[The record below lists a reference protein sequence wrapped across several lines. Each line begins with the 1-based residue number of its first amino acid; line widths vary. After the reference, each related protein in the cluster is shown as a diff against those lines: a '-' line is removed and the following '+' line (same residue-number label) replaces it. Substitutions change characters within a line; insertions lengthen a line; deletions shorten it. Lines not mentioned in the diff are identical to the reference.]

1 MKINSGIWKS
11 VLLVAFGLFFGWL
24 LFHQSKPVSNETEAH
39 QHDVSTTWTC
49 SMHPQIRESEPGQ
62 CPICGMDLVP
72 ITQTGNED
80 MGVLVMTEAAMKL
93 ASVQTTIVGVNA
105 AERTLIL
112 SGKVA
117 VDESR
122 VFSQTAHF
130 PGRIEQIFVRTTG
143 QFVQRGEKIASVYS
157 PEIITAQEELIVAL
171 RYKDSN
177 PVLVQA
183 ARNKLKY
190 WKLSEGQIK
199 QIEERG
205 SAQTTLPIRAD
216 ISGIVMQKLVNQGD
230 HLMQGGT
237 LYQIADLTKVWVI
250 FDAYE
255 DDLAWIHLG
264 DVIDFN
270 VASLPGK
277 KFTGKVSFID
287 PVINQQTRTAGVRI
301 EVDNQ
306 QMELKPEMFVSG
318 KGAAK
323 SSDNSE
329 MLSIP
334 KTAVLWTGK
343 RSVVY
348 VKDPN
353 QEQPVFSYREV
364 VLGDQMGENYIVLEG
379 LKQGDEIAT
388 NGVFK
393 IDAAAQLE
401 GKPSMMNPEGGKVS
415 TGHDHGQLDGSKQ
428 EQSHKPAQNS
438 PNYIDPS
445 FQKQLQSVYQKYQ
458 DLSLTLVSS
467 DPKGVKKSGQKL
479 NTALKK
485 VDMGLVKGTDHQTW
499 MNQLEKI
506 NLNLKAILNSE
517 KIQEQRDH
525 FAHLSEGLY
534 QSIKFFGI
542 SKGAIYYQY
551 CPMALNNKGAFWLSS
566 KEEIANPYFGNE
578 MLDCGETKEII
589 N

>member
-1 MKINSGIWKS
+1 MNPGIWKS
-11 VLLVAFGLFFGWL
+11 ILLVAGGLFLGWL
-24 LFHQSKPVSNETEAH
+24 FFHQSQPKTDEAETH
-39 QHDVSTTWTC
+39 QHETTTWTC
-49 SMHPQIRESEPGQ
+49 SMHPQIRESAPGQ

-72 ITQTGNED
+72 VAQTTNEETGD
-80 MGVLVMTEAAMKL
+80 LVMTEAAMKL
-93 ASVQTTIVGVNA
+93 ASVQTAIVGTNSN
-105 AERTLIL
+105 ERTLTL

-143 QFVQRGEKIASVYS
+143 QLVQRGQKIATVYS
-157 PEIITAQEELIVAL
+157 PELITAQEELIVAL
-171 RYKDSN
+171 QYKDTN
-177 PVLVQA
+177 PALVQA
-183 ARNKLKY
+183 ARNKLRY
-190 WKLSEGQIK
+190 WKLSDGQINA
-199 QIEERG
+199 IEERG
-205 SAQTTLPIRAD
+205 TAQTTLPIRAD

-255 DDLAWIHLG
+255 DDLSWIQLG

-318 KGAAK
+318 RGAAK
-323 SSDNSE
+323 SSASNDL
-329 MLSIP
+329 LSIP
-334 KTAVLWTGK
+334 RTAVLWTGK

-364 VLGDQMGENYIVLEG
+364 VLGDQMGENYLVLEG
-379 LKQGDEIAT
+379 LDQGDEIAT

-401 GKPSMMNPEGGKVS
+401 GKPSMMNPVE
-415 TGHDHGQLDGSKQ
+415 
-428 EQSHKPAQNS
+428 
-438 PNYIDPS
+438 
-445 FQKQLQSVYQKYQ
+445 
-458 DLSLTLVSS
+458 
-467 DPKGVKKSGQKL
+467 
-479 NTALKK
+479 
-485 VDMGLVKGTDHQTW
+485 
-499 MNQLEKI
+499 
-506 NLNLKAILNSE
+506 
-517 KIQEQRDH
+517 R
-525 FAHLSEGLY
+525 
-534 QSIKFFGI
+534 
-542 SKGAIYYQY
+542 
-551 CPMALNNKGAFWLSS
+551 
-566 KEEIANPYFGNE
+566 
-578 MLDCGETKEII
+578 
-589 N
+589 

>member
-1 MKINSGIWKS
+1 MKINSGILKS
-11 VLLVAFGLFFGWL
+11 VLLVASGLFFGWL
-24 LFHQSKPVSNETEAH
+24 FFHQSAPEMGEMDPH
-39 QHDVSTTWTC
+39 QHNESTTWTC
-49 SMHPQIRESEPGQ
+49 SMHPQIREAESGQ

-72 ITQTGNED
+72 VTQTSNED
-80 MGVLVMTEAAMKL
+80 MGALVMTEAAMKL
-93 ASVQTTIVGVNA
+93 ASVQTTTVGINA
-105 AERTLIL
+105 MEKTLIL

-143 QFVQRGEKIASVYS
+143 QFIQRGQKIASVYS
-157 PEIITAQEELIVAL
+157 PELITAQEELIVAL
-171 RYKDSN
+171 QYQDSN
-177 PVLVQA
+177 PALVKA

-190 WKLSEGQIK
+190 WKLTEAQIK
-199 QIEERG
+199 TIEERG
-205 SAQTTLPIRAD
+205 NAQTTLPIRAD

-237 LYQIADLTKVWVI
+237 LYQIADLTKIWVI

-255 DDLAWIHLG
+255 DDLAWIKLG

-270 VASLPGK
+270 VGSLPGK

-287 PVINQQTRTAGVRI
+287 PVINQQTRTAGVRV

-306 QMELKPEMFVSG
+306 GMALKPEMFVSG
-318 KGAAK
+318 RGATK
-323 SSDNSE
+323 SSLESE
-329 MLSIP
+329 TLSIP

-353 QEQPVFSYREV
+353 QERPVFSYREI
-364 VLGDQMGENYIVLEG
+364 VLGDQMGDNYLVLEG
-379 LKQGDEIAT
+379 LIPGDEIVT

-415 TGHDHGQLDGSKQ
+415 TGHDHGQRGIPEEDLTY
-428 EQSHKPAQNS
+428 KPANKSGNLIS
-438 PNYIDPS
+438 PT
-445 FQKQLQSVYQKYQ
+445 FQKQLQAVYQEYK
-458 DLSLTLVSS
+458 DLSQALVSS
-467 DPKGVKKSGQKL
+467 EPKEVKKSGTKL
-479 NTALKK
+479 DIALSN
-485 VDMGLVKGTDHQTW
+485 VDMNLVKGKDHETW
-499 MNQLEKI
+499 MHHLKNI
-506 NLNLKAILNSE
+506 NVSLKSLIGSE
-517 KIQEQRDH
+517 KIQVQRNH
-525 FAHLSEGLY
+525 FAQLSDGLY
-534 QSIKFFGI
+534 KSIKFFGVTD
-542 SKGAIYYQY
+542 GDIYYQY
-551 CPMALNNKGAFWLSS
+551 CPMALNNQGAFWLSS
-566 KEEIANPYFGNE
+566 HEDIANPYFGNT
-578 MLDCGETKEII
+578 MLDCGETKEVI